1 MYDALN
7 RAIKH
12 AKGDYLINLHSGDFF
27 YSNSVLK
34 NLVKL

>member
-1 MYDALN
+1 MQLN

-27 YSNSVLK
+27 ILIPC
-34 NLVKL
+34 